1 MRKKPRSARIALV
14 GETAEITEAK
24 NKALVGIKGRIID
37 ETKGTITIQ
46 HGNKA
51 KKIIKE
57 QVKITINGKKIDGNE
72 LIGRPETRIKQ

>member
-1 MRKKPRSARIALV
+1 MQKKPRSATIALI

-24 NKALVGIKGRIID
+24 NKTLVGVKGRIID
-37 ETKGTITIQ
+37 ETKSTITIQ
-46 HGNKA
+46 DGKKT

-57 QVKITINGKKIDGNE
+57 QIKITINGKTTDGKN